1 MWMRR
6 SHSFTFLIAGFA
18 DAASSSTGKGPNVH
32 KLKLSHVA
40 EINPELHPT
49 TTPSSPPLPLSTS
62 SLACS
67 PCSSFHSFNVRS
79 FFSDRREIK
88 DIGAQAGLQLWCG
101 YFQPIR
107 PTMGKMLINVHIST
121 ERPNALSPKFGL
133 LNCERIRLQRFIS
146 GTRLVTTHTNASGA
160 EVQTPRIIKKFSQ
173 AGTSAPTF
181 QLREG

>member
-1 MWMRR
+1 M
-6 SHSFTFLIAGFA
+6 
-18 DAASSSTGKGPNVH
+18 
-32 KLKLSHVA
+32 
-40 EINPELHPT
+40 
-49 TTPSSPPLPLSTS
+49 STS
-62 SLACS
+62 SSS
-67 PCSSFHSFNVRS
+67 PTSPRSTPSFIPRQLRPHHHYRSQRRHSPAAQ
-79 FFSDRREIK
+79 IK
-88 DIGAQAGLQLWCG
+88 DIGAGLQLWCG

-107 PTMGKMLINVHIST
+107 PAMGKMLINVHIST

-146 GTRLVTTHTNASGA
+146 GTRLVTTHTNASGV